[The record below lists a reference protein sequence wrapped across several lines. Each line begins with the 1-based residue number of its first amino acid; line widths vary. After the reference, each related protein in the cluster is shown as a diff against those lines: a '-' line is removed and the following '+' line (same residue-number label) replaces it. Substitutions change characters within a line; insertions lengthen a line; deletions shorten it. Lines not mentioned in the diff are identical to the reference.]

1 MKPVNFIKPE
11 GQVKLRNGFKINRI
25 IIFTLPLVIVFGL
38 ITLDYFHL
46 KKDVSSVKDEILISE
61 EEMMILKSQTE
72 TLEEMLSDLK
82 NSQYLLSNLEE
93 KTQKAEK
100 IINLLNISSELESN
114 NIFFTS
120 IALDETLTLM
130 GNSLEKE
137 SVNHWLDTI
146 NGAENDFYIGELS
159 FSNGFYTFIITERGE
174 NDD

>member
-11 GQVKLRNGFKINRI
+11 GQVKLRKGFKINRI
-25 IIFTLPLVIVFGL
+25 IIFIIPLVIVFGL
-38 ITLDYFHL
+38 IILDYFHL
-46 KKDVSSVKDEILISE
+46 KKNMSSVKDEILISE

-146 NGAENDFYIGELS
+146 NGEENDFYIGELS